1 MYKGNRLVIKSK
13 EERQQII
20 SDVHQGIGDNCKA
33 KAMASH
39 RGRDSTYQK
48 CSERF
53 FWHNML
59 GDVAEFVK
67 RCEMCQKHGKME
79 KLISPELQSVPVPSE
94 VMKQIGIDICNLPEV
109 DGYKHLVVCI
119 DYFSKW
125 SEAKPLKDK
134 LAESVSKFLYE
145 IICRHGC
152 MRIQINDQGKEFVNE
167 VITNLHEM
175 TGVDQRITS
184 AYHPQSNGLCER
196 QNRNIKESLVKVL
209 NAKPSEWPYVIEGVL
224 FAHRVSKHSSTKF
237 SPFFLMYNRHPVLPI
252 DIKYSL
258 NGTDETSE
266 NDQPFNMEVFNAILS
281 STLSLREEAHQEA
294 SKNIAKAQEK
304 QQKHYNR
311 RHTVPTSLKIKDKVW
326 LKNQRRQDRK
336 GGKFS
341 YKWTGPYTIEHIT
354 KKGLCTLKNE
364 RSTVLAKKFNVGL
377 LKPYLDPLAVDPQDE
392 EEPHAVPPDE
402 KPASTQSEECIQ
414 TKANEWSHLPDEIVE
429 MILVLAVQ
437 SSKEPV
443 STFNHLSLTCSRFNT
458 IIHKKKSPL
467 ASQCPYPVL

>member
-1 MYKGNRLVIKSK
+1 MYKVTGLSLNRKKKGSGSSLMFIKELAITVK
-13 EERQQII
+13 RKQWHHTGDAILRIKNVQR
-20 SDVHQGIGDNCKA
+20 DFLAQGGV
-33 KAMASH
+33 
-39 RGRDSTYQK
+39 T
-48 CSERF
+48 
-53 FWHNML
+53 
-59 GDVAEFVK
+59 EFVR
-67 RCEMCQKHGKME
+67 RCEMCQKHGKIE

-119 DYFSKW
+119 GYFSKW
-125 SEAKPLKDK
+125 LETKPLKDK

-175 TGVDQRITS
+175 AGIDQRITS
-184 AYHPQSNGLCER
+184 AYHPQSNGLCEQ

-209 NAKPSEWPYVIEGVL
+209 NAKPSEWPYVVEGVL
-224 FAHRVSKHSSTKF
+224 FAHRVNKHSSTKF
-237 SPFFLMYNRHPVLPI
+237 SPFFLMYNRRPVLPV
-252 DIKYSL
+252 DIKYNL

-304 QQKHYNR
+304 QQKDYNR
-311 RHTVPTSLKIKDKVW
+311 RHTVPTSLKTKDKVW
-326 LKNQRRQDRK
+326 LKNQRRQERK

-354 KKGLCTLKNE
+354 KKGLFTLKNE
-364 RSTVLAKKFNVGL
+364 RSTVPAKKFNVGL
-377 LKPYLDPLAVDPQDE
+377 LKPYLDLLAVGPQDE
-392 EEPHAVPPDE
+392 EELHAVPPDE
-402 KPASTQSEECIQ
+402 KPASTQSEECI
-414 TKANEWSHLPDEIVE
+414 
-429 MILVLAVQ
+429 
-437 SSKEPV
+437 
-443 STFNHLSLTCSRFNT
+443 
-458 IIHKKKSPL
+458 
-467 ASQCPYPVL
+467 

>member
-1 MYKGNRLVIKSK
+1 
-13 EERQQII
+13 
-20 SDVHQGIGDNCKA
+20 
-33 KAMASH
+33 
-39 RGRDSTYQK
+39 
-48 CSERF
+48 
-53 FWHNML
+53 ML

-79 KLISPELQSVPVPSE
+79 KLISPVLQSVPVPSE

-109 DGYKHLVVCI
+109 DGHKHLVVSI

-125 SEAKPLKDK
+125 SEAKPLNDK
-134 LAESVSKFLYE
+134 LAELVSNFLCE

-152 MRIQINDQGKEFVNE
+152 MRIQINDQRKEFVNE

-209 NAKPSEWPYVIEGVL
+209 NVKPSAWPYVIEGVL

-237 SPFFLMYNRHPVLPI
+237 SPFFLMYNRHPVLPV
-252 DIKYSL
+252 DIKYSV

-304 QQKHYNR
+304 QQKDYNR
-311 RHTVPTSLKIKDKVW
+311 RHTVPTSLKIKDKV
-326 LKNQRRQDRK
+326 
-336 GGKFS
+336 
-341 YKWTGPYTIEHIT
+341 
-354 KKGLCTLKNE
+354 
-364 RSTVLAKKFNVGL
+364 
-377 LKPYLDPLAVDPQDE
+377 
-392 EEPHAVPPDE
+392 
-402 KPASTQSEECIQ
+402 
-414 TKANEWSHLPDEIVE
+414 
-429 MILVLAVQ
+429 
-437 SSKEPV
+437 
-443 STFNHLSLTCSRFNT
+443 
-458 IIHKKKSPL
+458 
-467 ASQCPYPVL
+467 